1 MVLTGCVAVA
11 ILKVVQP
18 YHLTFHA
25 RPMIKRAPSLTEQ
38 VKAYIKDRIV
48 NDEFPD
54 GRIPAELEM
63 AEALGVSRTTVRDA
77 LSRLE
82 MEGVVVR
89 KQGSGTF
96 VNKPMLQIHTRLD
109 EIWSY
114 EAILRAHGFTP
125 STQVLECR
133 IVHSGATG
141 FGDTFGELLSGDLLL
156 VRKLFLEDDRPVI
169 LTTNYLAQQLINRPY
184 PEEDVALPVYEFL
197 ELFGSSQLSYYLT
210 EIVPQTA
217 SPDVA
222 EALAIAPGTPL
233 IVFDETGYDEA
244 NQPILRALSYFRDDL
259 LRLRIMRRRTQDDWS
274 KTHG

>member
-1 MVLTGCVAVA
+1 
-11 ILKVVQP
+11 
-18 YHLTFHA
+18 
-25 RPMIKRAPSLTEQ
+25 MIKRAPSLTEQ
-38 VKAYIKDRIV
+38 VKAVIKERIL
-48 NDEFPD
+48 NDQFAD
-54 GRIPAELEM
+54 GRIPAELEL

-125 STQVLECR
+125 STAVLESR
-133 IVHSGATG
+133 VVDSGAPGMDVTLG
-141 FGDTFGELLSGDLLL
+141 ESFSGELLLI
-156 VRKLFLEDDRPVI
+156 RKLFLEDNRPVI
-169 LTTNYLAQQLINRPY
+169 LTYNYLPLQIINRPY
-184 PEEDVALPVYEFL
+184 PEDDVALPVYEFL
-197 ELFGSSQLSYYLT
+197 DLFGSSRLSYYLT
-210 EIVPQTA
+210 EIVPQIA

-222 EALAIAPGTPL
+222 ESLAIAPGTPL
-233 IVFDETGYDEA
+233 IAFDETGYDES
-244 NQPILRALSYFRDDL
+244 NQPILKALSYFRDDL